1 MSRDR
6 QEVKGEWRENG
17 CEGEEVEVEVKTVRE
32 NTVGL

>member
-1 MSRDR
+1 M
-6 QEVKGEWRENG
+6 EGEGRENG